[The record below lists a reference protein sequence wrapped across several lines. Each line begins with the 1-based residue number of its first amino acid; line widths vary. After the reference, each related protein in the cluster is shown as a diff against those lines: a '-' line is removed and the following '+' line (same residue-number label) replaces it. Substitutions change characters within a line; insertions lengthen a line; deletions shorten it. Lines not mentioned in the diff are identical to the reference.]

1 MKSNI
6 TFSLFFSCAFFF
18 LNFTMAQDIADFK
31 WKNRVLLLID
41 TAPNA
46 EALTEQ
52 IDVFN
57 KQSVSFKERDLIYF
71 ILTPDAIYNST
82 KTKIALSGLS
92 KYQKNGFRGLILL
105 GKDGGVKLKKPFLV
119 TSEAIISLID
129 TMPMRQIESDS
140 EN

>member
-1 MKSNI
+1 
-6 TFSLFFSCAFFF
+6 
-18 LNFTMAQDIADFK
+18 MAQDITDFK
-31 WKNRVLLLID
+31 WKNRILLLID
-41 TAPNA
+41 TAPNT

-82 KTKIALSGLS
+82 KTKIALSGLG